1 MIDGSRLPPLLLLF
15 DIDGT
20 LLQRASREHARA
32 LTEAAAAIHGV
43 PRLDG
48 RVEAAGRTDGA
59 IVRDLLELA
68 GVDPG
73 AADERWAEVQAAAV
87 EAYASLCPPD
97 LSAKVAPGIP
107 ELLAALAGRP
117 EAFRLSLVTGNLE
130 AVARLKLDR
139 AGLAGH
145 FAPGQGGFGSD
156 HEAREELPPIAR
168 ARAAS
173 PPWPRERTAVVG
185 DTPRD
190 IACARA
196 DGLRVAAVATGPFA
210 REALEGADVVV
221 DDARAL
227 LPVLE
232 GWAAG

>member
-1 MIDGSRLPPLLLLF
+1 VPPL
-15 DIDGT
+15 
-20 LLQRASREHARA
+20 E
-32 LTEAAAAIHGV
+32 
-43 PRLDG
+43 G

-68 GVDPG
+68 GVE
-73 AADERWAEVQAAAV
+73 ASVADARWPAVQAAAV
-87 EAYASLCPPD
+87 ESYASLCPAD
-97 LSAKVAPGIP
+97 LSEKVAPGIP
-107 ELLAALAGRP
+107 ELLETLAARP
-117 EAFRLSLVTGNLE
+117 DAFRLSLVTGNLE
-130 AVARLKLDR
+130 AVARLKLER
-139 AGLAGH
+139 AGLARH

-156 HEAREELPPIAR
+156 DEAREALPPIAR
-168 ARAAS
+168 ARAAT

-196 DGLRVAAVATGPFA
+196 DGLRVAAVATGPFG
-210 REALEGADVVV
+210 REALAGADVVV

-232 GWAAG
+232 GWAAAG